1 MTLKGEW
8 SAETTYSVGD
18 VVRYSNGNFYNMVRP
33 GKSGVPCADALYW
46 NILPSPLQEC
56 AKMIMDMGSAIKE
69 EVETDFDSDF
79 GMVAAEYSKTTYSKG
94 DIVRH
99 DGKLYK
105 AKQNIGTAEDWTAS
119 HWDEITVSGE
129 LVSLNAAAATIPTN
143 IDDES
148 IVLKSGDNEY
158 LVTVD
163 ASGDD
168 PEVVATLI
176 EEEGT

>member
-8 SAETTYSVGD
+8 SAGTTYEVGD
-18 VVRYSNGNFYNMVRP
+18 VVLYPNGNFYQMVRP
-33 GKSGVPCADALYW
+33 GKAGVPCADALYW

-56 AKMIMDMGSAIKE
+56 AKMIMDIASGLTSAIGD
-69 EVETDFDSDF
+69 VE
-79 GMVAAEYSKTTYSKG
+79 
-94 DIVRH
+94 
-99 DGKLYK
+99 
-105 AKQNIGTAEDWTAS
+105 AK
-119 HWDEITVSGE
+119 
-129 LVSLNAAAATIPTN
+129 IPTN

-158 LVTVD
+158 LVSVD
-163 ASGDD
+163 ASGED

>member
-33 GKSGVPCADALYW
+33 GKAGVPCPDALYW

-56 AKMIMDMGSAIKE
+56 AKMILDVAGDLTTAI
-69 EVETDFDSDF
+69 
-79 GMVAAEYSKTTYSKG
+79 GALAE
-94 DIVRH
+94 
-99 DGKLYK
+99 
-105 AKQNIGTAEDWTAS
+105 
-119 HWDEITVSGE
+119 
-129 LVSLNAAAATIPTN
+129 TIPTN

-158 LVTVD
+158 LVSVD

-176 EEEGT
+176 EEEAEEGT